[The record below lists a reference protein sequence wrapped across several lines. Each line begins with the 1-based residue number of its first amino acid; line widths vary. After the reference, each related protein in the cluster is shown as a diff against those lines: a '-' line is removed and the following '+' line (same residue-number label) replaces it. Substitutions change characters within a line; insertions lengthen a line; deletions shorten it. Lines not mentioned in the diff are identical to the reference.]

1 MGLLRISLVTC
12 EQEFANEFGE
22 LVRANGHDVDIHRN
36 EQTAVQAARLIPPHV
51 VFVDQTSLPT
61 DGRQICRQVRDES
74 LRPARLVAIT
84 VDETS
89 DTISACRAA
98 GFDFR
103 FSKPVVAEDLER
115 FLAVCKAE
123 LV

>member
-1 MGLLRISLVTC
+1 MGLLRVCLLTC
-12 EQEFANEFGE
+12 EREFANVFGG
-22 LVRANGHDVDIHRN
+22 LVRADGHDVDVHHN
-36 EQTAVQAARLIPPHV
+36 EQSAVEAARLIPPHV
-51 VFVDQTSLPT
+51 VFVDHTSLPT
-61 DGRQICRQVRDES
+61 DGREICRQVRDES

-84 VDETS
+84 ADETS

-103 FSKPVVAEDLER
+103 FSKPMVAGDLER